1 MICLTFN
8 YFLENF
14 IILYTGILYKSKNI
28 YFYQE
33 KFTFLYKKLRINV
46 LFYGFKKNRKRFL

>member
-14 IILYTGILYKSKNI
+14 IILYTGIFYKSKNI

-46 LFYGFKKNRKRFL
+46 LFYEFKKNRKRFL

>member
-14 IILYTGILYKSKNI
+14 IILYTGIFYKSKNI

-33 KFTFLYKKLRINV
+33 KFTFLYKKLRISV
-46 LFYGFKKNRKRFL
+46 LFYEFKKNRKRFL